1 MAKKTKRIFDPEIYI
16 VTFGG
21 NEYEISPQP
30 IERVIK
36 FQQAIEELLDSLSDF
51 STKYF
56 VIDEDGNRYGPYD
69 DSNEAEAV
77 ANGNNGS
84 VEEER
89 AGVEEFL
96 NAIVVS
102 PYYAFKVVVPDLV
115 EDDVKRSSFPELK
128 NALDVVVEVNGIG
141 WLESFVKKTISPMIP
156 EIMSIIVKSTQ
167 EVLADSTGTIAE

>member
-69 DSNEAEAV
+69 DSNEADCT
-77 ANGNNGS
+77 
-84 VEEER
+84 R
-89 AGVEEFL
+89 AH
-96 NAIVVS
+96 
-102 PYYAFKVVVPDLV
+102 
-115 EDDVKRSSFPELK
+115 
-128 NALDVVVEVNGIG
+128 IG
-141 WLESFVKKTISPMIP
+141 QFC
-156 EIMSIIVKSTQ
+156 
-167 EVLADSTGTIAE
+167 ACG